1 MNFFNTERNPIN
13 KENELI
19 KINNK
24 QFQYYL
30 EFISNKEDIL
40 LPVEAETYLKVNKNI
55 FNLKLKNHIVP

>member
-1 MNFFNTERNPIN
+1 MNFFNTERNPVN

-30 EFISNKEDIL
+30 EPISNKEDIL

>member
-13 KENELI
+13 KEDELI

-30 EFISNKEDIL
+30 ESISNKEDIL

-55 FNLKLKNHIVP
+55 FNLKLKII

>member
-13 KENELI
+13 KEDELI

-30 EFISNKEDIL
+30 ESISNKEDIL

-55 FNLKLKNHIVP
+55 FNIKIKIT

>member
-13 KENELI
+13 KENELM

-30 EFISNKEDIL
+30 ESISNKEDIL

-55 FNLKLKNHIVP
+55 FNLKLKII

>member
-19 KINNK
+19 KMNNK

-30 EFISNKEDIL
+30 ESISNKEDIL

>member
-30 EFISNKEDIL
+30 ESISNKEDIL
-40 LPVEAETYLKVNKNI
+40 LPIEAETYLKVNKNI

>member
-30 EFISNKEDIL
+30 ESIPNKEDIL

-55 FNLKLKNHIVP
+55 FNLKLKII

>member
-1 MNFFNTERNPIN
+1 MNFFNTERNTIN

-30 EFISNKEDIL
+30 ESISNKEDIL

>member
-30 EFISNKEDIL
+30 ESILNKEDIL
-40 LPVEAETYLKVNKNI
+40 LLFEAETYLKVNKNI

>member
-1 MNFFNTERNPIN
+1 MNFFNTERNTIN

-19 KINNK
+19 KMNNK

-30 EFISNKEDIL
+30 ESISNKEDIL

>member
-13 KENELI
+13 KEDELI

-30 EFISNKEDIL
+30 ESISNKEDIL
-40 LPVEAETYLKVNKNI
+40 LPVESETYLKVNKNI

>member
-1 MNFFNTERNPIN
+1 MNFFNTERNPIT
-13 KENELI
+13 KEDELI

-30 EFISNKEDIL
+30 ESISNKEDIL

>member
-30 EFISNKEDIL
+30 ESISNKEDIL

>member
-30 EFISNKEDIL
+30 ESISNKEDIL

-55 FNLKLKNHIVP
+55 FNLKLKII

>member
-30 EFISNKEDIL
+30 ESISNKEDIL
-40 LPVEAETYLKVNKNI
+40 LLVEAETYLKVNKNN
-55 FNLKLKNHIVP
+55 FNL

>member
-1 MNFFNTERNPIN
+1 MNFFNTERNPVN

-30 EFISNKEDIL
+30 ESISNKEDIL

>member
-1 MNFFNTERNPIN
+1 MNFFNIERNPIN

-30 EFISNKEDIL
+30 ESISNKEDIL

-55 FNLKLKNHIVP
+55 FNLKLKII

>member
-13 KENELI
+13 KEDELI

-30 EFISNKEDIL
+30 ESISNKEDIL

>member
-13 KENELI
+13 KENELM

-30 EFISNKEDIL
+30 ESISNKEDIL

>member
-13 KENELI
+13 KEDELI

-30 EFISNKEDIL
+30 ESISNKEDIL

-55 FNLKLKNHIVP
+55 FNLKLKNHIAP

>member
-1 MNFFNTERNPIN
+1 MNFFNTERNPVN

-30 EFISNKEDIL
+30 ESISNKEDIL
-40 LPVEAETYLKVNKNI
+40 LPIEAETYLKVNKNI

>member
-13 KENELI
+13 KENELM

-30 EFISNKEDIL
+30 ESISNKEDIL

-55 FNLKLKNHIVP
+55 FNLKLKNHIVH

>member
-30 EFISNKEDIL
+30 ESISNKEDIL
-40 LPVEAETYLKVNKNI
+40 LPIEAETYLKVNKNI
-55 FNLKLKNHIVP
+55 FNIKIKIT

>member
-13 KENELI
+13 KENELM

-30 EFISNKEDIL
+30 ESISNKEDIL

-55 FNLKLKNHIVP
+55 FNIKIKIT

>member
-1 MNFFNTERNPIN
+1 MNFFNSERNPIN

-30 EFISNKEDIL
+30 ESISNKEDIL